1 MNNISTTYFKTT
13 PQLWKLMDEIGQK
26 FSKLLKTED
35 IAVYIKATHLCVASR
50 GAKDEKSVT
59 KTNFLGGKFEK
70 NKIQNRFINALS
82 K

>member
-1 MNNISTTYFKTT
+1 MCG
-13 PQLWKLMDEIGQK
+13 IGW
-26 FSKLLKTED
+26 
-35 IAVYIKATHLCVASR
+35 R
-50 GAKDEKSVT
+50 KDEKSVT